1 VIQESKYL
9 YEIEIERIQSLM
21 GVNAVN
27 EQVGPGFLLN
37 PIGGMGGSLKAF
49 NWFKSF
55 NEHDWLTFVDIT
67 TGLLGMFPTPAAPFL
82 LGASLV
88 ACQADA
94 ALYFKENDPYMGGL
108 VLSFCLIPLGEWI
121 RVAPGAKSVLSK
133 GKQYVIDLLKKAKS
147 LSGKKFLNPPEKV
160 IIKEADILIKSLT
173 EKADEIA
180 KLTQK
185 YFVTRTIAKIIATG
199 GKPLASTALLLS
211 KMSWAIGRPV
221 LQLAGIYYTFDE
233 VYLAMYGTDEQK
245 MKLRFNSGF
254 QKLVRLVKLVT
265 NQESIE
271 KQYEE
276 YVKYNEEIFKKN
288 PDKIASVNYE
298 EKQKVIDEIN
308 QKTTILLS
316 GEEKNQPQSTQSPS
330 FTDVLSK
337 KINPITKQPYT
348 IREGQKGESVKKIQ
362 EMLEKL
368 EFGSTLRGYDDTK
381 DAVDGDFGENTF
393 SSVVVFQRQNNL
405 KETGEVD
412 SETLKVLNLKIQEK
426 NEK

>member
-1 VIQESKYL
+1 VVQEGKYL

-21 GVNAVN
+21 GVHAVN
-27 EQVGPGFLLN
+27 EQISVGNLLT
-37 PIGGMGGSLKAF
+37 PIGGMGGLLKTF

-108 VLSFCLIPLGEWI
+108 ILSFCLIPLGEWI
-121 RVAPGAKSVLSK
+121 RIAPGATGVLKK
-133 GKQYVIDLLKKAKS
+133 GKQYAIDLLKKAKS
-147 LSGKKFLNPPEKV
+147 LSGKKVLDTAEKA
-160 IIKEADILIKSLT
+160 IIKEADALIKTLT

-185 YFVTRTIAKIIATG
+185 YFVTRTISKIIATG
-199 GKPLASTALLLS
+199 GKPLFSTALLIS
-211 KMSWAIGRPV
+211 KMSWAIGRPI
-221 LQLAGIYYTFDE
+221 LQLGGIYYTFDE
-233 VYLAMYGTDEQK
+233 VYLAKYGTDEQK
-245 MKLRFNSGF
+245 MKLRYNSGF
-254 QKLVRLVKLVT
+254 QTLVRLVKLVT
-265 NQESIE
+265 NQQSIDE
-271 KQYEE
+271 QLAE
-276 YVKYNEEIFKKN
+276 YVEYNKEILEKN
-288 PDKIASVNYE
+288 PDKIASVNHE
-298 EKQKVIDEIN
+298 KKQKVIDEIN
-308 QKTTILLS
+308 QDTTILLV
-316 GEEKNQPQSTQSPS
+316 GKEKNQSQSPS

-337 KINPITKQPYT
+337 KINPSTKQPYV
-348 IREGQKGESVKKIQ
+348 IREGQKGDSVKKIQ
-362 EMLEKL
+362 EMLDVL
-368 EFGSTLRGYDDTK
+368 EFGSTLRGYEDAK

-393 SSVVVFQRQNNL
+393 SAVVVFQRQNNL

-412 SETLKVLNLKIQEK
+412 SETLKALNLKIQEK